1 MDKKYI
7 IREVEPEACEFSYYF
22 DGDTFSESGG
32 DYCYT
37 LFIVNPDWRYKGY
50 HEKEYRDVQRRAR
63 DELDGFEDVR
73 KPNNPYNWTGYKSYK
88 EVMQDNGIPY
98 SPRKCHA
105 LKEWAEQAD
114 ESEPESIA
122 AFLTITTG
130 KKWATCG
137 VCGYSQGDYVELVYC
152 PEHYRDGVEAYGE
165 IWLGCAK
172 EFDVIE
178 LDDDGE
184 EIDRCGGYIIADCQ
198 AWKDEDYKRLVCERA
213 GIDEQEAKLEIIDGC
228 HTITH
233 YGYRTA

>member
-1 MDKKYI
+1 MSRYI
-7 IREVEPEACEFSYYF
+7 IREVEPEACDFSFYF

-37 LFIVNPDWRYKGY
+37 LFIVPTSRNRGY
-50 HEKEYRDVQRRAR
+50 HEKEYKAVQSRAKDIIDDFAALR
-63 DELDGFEDVR
+63 GDGWYAPTFD
-73 KPNNPYNWTGYKSYK
+73 SYK
-88 EVMQDNGIPY
+88 KCMEYYGIPY
-98 SPRKCHA
+98 TPRKCHA

-130 KKWATCG
+130 KKWETCG
-137 VCGYSQGDYVELVYC
+137 VSGYSQGDFVELVYC
-152 PEHYRDGVEAYGE
+152 PEHYRDGVEAEGE
-165 IWLGCAK
+165 IWMGCAK

-198 AWKDEDYKRLVCERA
+198 AWRDEDYKRLVCEWA
-213 GIDEQEAKLEIIDGC
+213 GIDEQDAELEIIDGC
-228 HTITH
+228 YTTTH
-233 YGYRTA
+233 YNYRTA